1 MLTTILRHVTTETI
15 RRSSGIME
23 KAHVIVRVRL
33 IVLVVKGMDF
43 MVGVLGVDR
52 VLELSKNV
60 SLIFQL

>member
-1 MLTTILRHVTTETI
+1 
-15 RRSSGIME
+15 ME